1 MGRCDMKTMLRGAVA
16 GLAGTTAMTAAM
28 LASKK
33 AGMEPGKLEP
43 KEVAE
48 NFEEI
53 IGIRHY
59 LPKRAFEASWV
70 MLHFG
75 YGSMSGV
82 VYALAQGIT
91 RLDNRTLVGSSFGML
106 LWAAG
111 YCGWLPLLGLYPPPT
126 RVPKRKV
133 VANILAHLTYGATTA
148 MAHRLLR
155 FEPT

>member
-1 MGRCDMKTMLRGAVA
+1 MRHIARGAVA

-28 LASKK
+28 LALKK
-33 AGMEPGKLEP
+33 AGMEPGELEP

-48 NFEEI
+48 NVEET
-53 IGIRHY
+53 IGIRDY

-75 YGSMSGV
+75 YGSTSGV
-82 VYALAQGIT
+82 AYALAQEIT
-91 RLDNRTLVGSSFGML
+91 RLNRPALVGASFGMF
-106 LWAAG
+106 LWAVG
-111 YCGWLPLLGLYPPPT
+111 YCGWLPLLGLYPPPAQ
-126 RVPKRKV
+126 VPKRKV
-133 VANILAHLTYGATTA
+133 VANILAHVTYGTMTA